1 MLRNEQYWQR
11 YNTDKQIQCFHG
23 SDRSNG
29 ALYHL
34 CQLGKTVIEKTLDDV
49 TEITTDSVSVKLTQ
63 EDTLLFKASAQVEIQ
78 IRAGFGGENGDRVR
92 SNIMMADVEK
102 ILKDGEI

>member
-1 MLRNEQYWQR
+1 M
-11 YNTDKQIQCFHG
+11 
-23 SDRSNG
+23 SNIG
-29 ALYHL
+29 RGTTPTNKFNVSMDLTEATVLYITYS
-34 CQLGKTVIEKTLDDV
+34 QLGKTVIEKTLEDV
-49 TEITTDSVSVKLTQ
+49 TDITAESVSVKLTQ

-92 SNIMMADVEK
+92 SNIMVADVER